1 MNQTLQSL
9 HGGSLKVKLTVAFI
23 FFIFSEYE
31 KFPPIDQEGK
41 ILSCKYCKYSSFSK
55 RSLKRHKEINH
66 STQSGIKLSCDTC
79 DYSTSS
85 KLNLKKHKKL
95 KHCSDSN
102 SLKKETVEVKGM

>member
-1 MNQTLQSL
+1 MEGRLKLRFQSL
-9 HGGSLKVKLTVAFI
+9 LFSFM
-23 FFIFSEYE
+23 FSEYE
-31 KFPPIDQEGK
+31 KLPPIDQEGK